1 MITRAASNKLD
12 VSDETFLDRL
22 MDGLEEGD
30 TPLTQDDAT
39 NEDNHHPEKLLVD
52 DQLDL
57 ELGADQDLMESQE
70 QEEHQQQEQHQEEQQ
85 QQEQHQE
92 EQQQQEQHI
101 YNINHDVQ

>member
-1 MITRAASNKLD
+1 MD

-52 DQLDL
+52 DQVDL
-57 ELGADQDLMESQE
+57 ELGADQDLMESQQ
-70 QEEHQQQEQHQEEQQ
+70 QEEHQQQEQEE
-85 QQEQHQE
+85 E
-92 EQQQQEQHI
+92 QQQEQHI

>member
-1 MITRAASNKLD
+1 
-12 VSDETFLDRL
+12 

-52 DQLDL
+52 DQIDL

-101 YNINHDVQ
+101 YNINRDVQ

>member
-1 MITRAASNKLD
+1 
-12 VSDETFLDRL
+12 

-52 DQLDL
+52 DQVDL

-101 YNINHDVQ
+101 YNINRDVQ